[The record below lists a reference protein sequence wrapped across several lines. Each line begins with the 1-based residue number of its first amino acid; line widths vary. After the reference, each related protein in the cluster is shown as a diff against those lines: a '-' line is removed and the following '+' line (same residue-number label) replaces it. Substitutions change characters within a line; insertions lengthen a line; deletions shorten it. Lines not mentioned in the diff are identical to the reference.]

1 MDISPIDLIN
11 IQSFTT
17 RIIALN
23 EYRSKLSIYLGE
35 KMNQCAPNLT
45 ALIGNQVSGAL
56 NSTPYLDDLPKQL
69 IRISHCCPSVLMDV
83 ICVIMSHY
91 HVFIEIFC

>member
-23 EYRSKLSIYLGE
+23 EYRSKLSTYLGD

-45 ALIGNQVSGAL
+45 ALIGNQVRHLLFNVVLHTSVRFAITRLIYRLHAFMSQNHYFGAGAVTL
-56 NSTPYLDDLPKQL
+56 L
-69 IRISHCCPSVLMDV
+69 
-83 ICVIMSHY
+83 
-91 HVFIEIFC
+91 